1 MFLCLSFVYTVFLH
15 DSLLI
20 HCSLSPVTSS
30 SFLLFLP
37 SSRLL
42 HLLCIQNTYSSEC
55 VWQENQKE
63 SCSLTVWDNRP
74 VNHHYLCLCSYVFSS
89 QSQRITPVSRFTS
102 QWVALS
108 PLFLFIPRNDL
119 VLFWICICFCV
130 NLLYELSVQTSST
143 RTSSDFICDSE
154 SFMLL
159 LFSHEKKM
167 YPFDSQGIL
176 VSPLHPFLEEN
187 EDEDDDHVDVI
198 NMKKQQEED
207 HNFLQGNLLLIIS
220 SLVFILPSFLTC
232 VSRSLSRY
240 PLHLVFDRLLKES
253 RKSFSRCIPFNECLI
268 WKKKKKQEKM
278 IEETMPDLTL
288 QEDQKLLPF
297 LVLPVCH

>member
-89 QSQRITPVSRFTS
+89 QSQRITPVSRFTN

-108 PLFLFIPRNDL
+108 LLFLFIPRNDL
-119 VLFWICICFCV
+119 VLSCICICLCV
-130 NLLYELSVQTSST
+130 NLLYELSFQMSWY
-143 RTSSDFICDSE
+143 RTSSA
-154 SFMLL
+154 SFVIQN
-159 LFSHEKKM
+159 LFYFSC
-167 YPFDSQGIL
+167 S
-176 VSPLHPFLEEN
+176 V
-187 EDEDDDHVDVI
+187 
-198 NMKKQQEED
+198 MK
-207 HNFLQGNLLLIIS
+207 
-220 SLVFILPSFLTC
+220 
-232 VSRSLSRY
+232 R
-240 PLHLVFDRLLKES
+240 
-253 RKSFSRCIPFNECLI
+253 RCIPLTPKASSCLHFI
-268 WKKKKKQEKM
+268 LFLKRMKTRMMIMLMWSTWRSSRRKM
-278 IEETMPDLTL
+278 IIFSRESSCSSSVHLFL
-288 QEDQKLLPF
+288 FFLPF
-297 LVLPVCH
+297 